1 MNKLDKQFE
10 QMMKGIQIDSPSS
23 DFTFS
28 VMSRIQ
34 AEAAVQ
40 RKSVL
45 QNYQP
50 VISKRTWIILIVAFI
65 LLLIYIAVSG
75 QDAAPANNTGFWS
88 TVSGKIG
95 AFNNQEALSVLKRGT
110 GLFTSIPTIAYLILT
125 ASLALWTLDSVLS
138 RFRHQHS
145 GMRTN

>member
-1 MNKLDKQFE
+1 MKKLDKQFE

-23 DFTFS
+23 DFTFN

-50 VISKRTWIILIVAFI
+50 VISKRTWIILIVAFV
-65 LLLIYIAVSG
+65 LLLIFITVTG
-75 QDAAPANNTGFWS
+75 QDAAPANSTGFWS

-95 AFNNQEALSVLKRGT
+95 ALNNQEASSILKRGT

-125 ASLALWTLDSVLS
+125 ASLALWTLDSILS

-145 GMRTN
+145 GIQIN

>member
-50 VISKRTWIILIVAFI
+50 VISKRTWIILIVAFV
-65 LLLIYIAVSG
+65 LLLIFITVSG
-75 QDAAPANNTGFWS
+75 QDAAPASNIGFWS
-88 TVSGKIG
+88 TISGKIG
-95 AFNNQEALSVLKRGT
+95 ALNNQEGSSILKRGT
-110 GLFTSIPTIAYLILT
+110 GLFTSIPTTAYLILT
-125 ASLALWTLDSVLS
+125 TALALWTPECNRIKRIRVPVDE
-138 RFRHQHS
+138 
-145 GMRTN
+145 

>member
-10 QMMKGIQIDSPSS
+10 QMMRGIQIDSPSS
-23 DFTFS
+23 DFTLR

-40 RKSVL
+40 RQPIL

-50 VISKRTWIILIVAFI
+50 VISKRTWIILIVAFV
-65 LLLIYIAVSG
+65 LLLIYITVSSRN
-75 QDAAPANNTGFWS
+75 AAPAGDTGFWS

-95 AFNNQEALSVLKRGT
+95 GLNNQEASSILKTGM
-110 GLFTSIPTIAYLILT
+110 GLFTSIPPIAYLILT
-125 ASLALWTLDSVLS
+125 ASLALWTLDSILTQ
-138 RFRHQHS
+138 FRHQHS
-145 GMRTN
+145 RIQTN

>member
-10 QMMKGIQIDSPSS
+10 QMMKGVQIDSPSS
-23 DFTFS
+23 DFTLR

-40 RKSVL
+40 RKPIL

-50 VISKRTWIILIVAFI
+50 VISKRTWIILIVAFL
-65 LLLIYIAVSG
+65 LLLIYITVSS
-75 QDAAPANNTGFWS
+75 QNVAPASDTGFWS

-95 AFNNQEALSVLKRGT
+95 AFNNQEASSILKTGM
-110 GLFTSIPTIAYLILT
+110 GLFTSIPSIAYLILT
-125 ASLALWTLDSVLS
+125 ASLALWTLDSVLN
-138 RFRHQHS
+138 RFRHEHS
-145 GMRTN
+145 GIQTN